1 MTKPTLSIII
11 PAYNCENHISHMV
24 QSIQAS
30 SFPDW
35 ELIIVNDKSTD
46 STKTVVAN
54 LTKSDRRITLVNQR
68 QNGGASVARNTGIG
82 KARGQ
87 YVMFLDADDELKPH
101 ALATFIKAIEQPQ
114 VDLAVSGFTIQAFRS
129 GHRLSSVNTCL
140 NKLPDQGRDESWRL
154 YILRLLGLDGR
165 LYQVWNKIYR
175 ADIIHQ
181 HQLTFPVGIN
191 FGEDLLFN
199 LSYYAHMTGRIKFIH
214 QPLYIYKQNLDS
226 GTFSKS
232 SLIYANRQQN
242 YRAVLDF
249 MSTEPD
255 SPTKAS
261 LLSWLKYNWIY
272 SHLLAISS
280 SRLPRTQKLAS
291 IREIVTSDGNT
302 PFSDPVII
310 GSRRVKVE
318 KLLHYLINHP
328 RLAISVIG
336 LSNRVKNSRL
346 FAGVW
351 QSARRRLNN

>member
-11 PAYNCENHISHMV
+11 PAYNCENHIDHMV

-30 SFPDW
+30 SFTDW

-54 LTKSDRRITLVNQR
+54 LAKSDRRITLVNQR
-68 QNGGASVARNTGIG
+68 QNGGASAARNAGIR
-82 KARGQ
+82 KAHGQ
-87 YVMFLDADDELKPH
+87 YIMFLDADDELKPH

-114 VDLAVSGFTIQAFRS
+114 VDLAVSGFTIQAFS
-129 GHRLSSVNTCL
+129 GGHRLSSVNTCL

-199 LSYYAHMTGRIKFIH
+199 LNYYAHMTGRIKFIH

-242 YRAVLDF
+242 YR
-249 MSTEPD
+249 
-255 SPTKAS
+255 TKAS

-280 SRLPRTQKLAS
+280 SQLPYTQKLAS
-291 IREIVTSDGNT
+291 IREIVTSDGDT

>member
-1 MTKPTLSIII
+1 MAKPTLSIII
-11 PAYNCENHISHMV
+11 PAYNCENHIDHMV

-30 SFPDW
+30 SFTDW

-46 STKTVVAN
+46 RTKAVVAD
-54 LTKSDRRITLVNQR
+54 LAKSDHRITLVNQR
-68 QNGGASVARNTGIG
+68 QNGGASAARNAGIR

-87 YVMFLDADDELKPH
+87 YIMFLDADDELKPH
-101 ALATFIKAIEQPQ
+101 ALATFIKDIEQPQ

-140 NKLPDQGRDESWRL
+140 NKLPNQCHNESWRL

-199 LSYYAHMTGRIKFIH
+199 LSYYAHMTGQIKFIH

-242 YRAVLDF
+242 YQAVLDF

-255 SPTKAS
+255 SLTKAS

-280 SRLPRTQKLAS
+280 SQLSHTQKLTS
-291 IREIVTSDGNT
+291 MREIATSDGNT